1 MASSQTSS
9 LKNFFKPSLF
19 TDNNVMIGNVNIN
32 NDNDNIDDVDVDNNN
47 GEGLMQ
53 GNNFKSL

>member
-19 TDNNVMIGNVNIN
+19 TDNNVMIGNVSNEKN
-32 NDNDNIDDVDVDNNN
+32 NIDDVDVDNNN

>member
-19 TDNNVMIGNVNIN
+19 TDNNVMIGNVSNEKN
-32 NDNDNIDDVDVDNNN
+32 NIDDVDVDNNN
-47 GEGLMQ
+47 GEVLMQ